1 MKRLLSAAIVALG
14 IHGLLMSMDF
24 GWMNLTD
31 VEKPSTGSV
40 TIVLES
46 FQPQTIKSPLAPP
59 SAIPNPREV
68 KRDDVETTP
77 KQKLP
82 SPPPVEQRPVEA
94 ARKPEKKTPIA
105 KSAPV
110 KQRQPVETKDP
121 APPEPAPLD
130 ISESVPDE
138 SSQEAGASMPLP
150 QEMTPV
156 LDTGPVAAVSN
167 QPAQPPVLED
177 AMPDYSN
184 NPPIVYPRRA
194 RQKGYEGT
202 VVLEVLVDRDGKVD
216 DLRILASSGYG
227 ILDRSAV
234 KSVKAWSFT
243 PAKKGS
249 GTIDMWIKVP
259 IRFNL
264 K

>member
-1 MKRLLSAAIVALG
+1 MKRLLSASIVALG
-14 IHGLLMSMDF
+14 IHSLLMSMNF
-24 GWMNLTD
+24 GWMNSTD
-31 VEKPSTGSV
+31 VEKPTTGSV

-46 FQPQTIKSPLAPP
+46 FPPQTIKSPSAPP
-59 SAIPNPREV
+59 SAIPSPRNV
-68 KRDDVETTP
+68 KRDVVETAP

-82 SPPPVEQRPVEA
+82 SPPPVAQIPVEA
-94 ARKPEKKTPIA
+94 NRKPEKAPIA
-105 KSAPV
+105 KAAPV
-110 KQRQPVETKDP
+110 KQRPQVETKDP
-121 APPEPAPLD
+121 VPQQPAPHDPPETM
-130 ISESVPDE
+130 PDE
-138 SSQEAGASMPLP
+138 SSQRTGAPMPP
-150 QEMTPV
+150 PGEKRPA

-167 QPAQPPVLED
+167 QPAPLPVRED

-202 VVLEVLVDRDGKVD
+202 VVLEVLVDRNGKVD
-216 DLRILASSGYG
+216 DLRVLASSGYG

-234 KSVKAWSFT
+234 ASVKAWTFT